1 MFKPKVMSKVEL
13 VVPER
18 TVVPVTE
25 ALASSG
31 IFHLTTTEHMCV
43 ESTACPTSEWHT
55 WATTFATLERRILPV
70 MEALGVDEGPTPEE
84 TPHLILPEVAQTDVE
99 RLEQETQAPVRD
111 LQEEQ
116 NRLAQLQLYISQLRP
131 IADLQVDLG
140 DLRTMRYLFVMM
152 GTIPSANIE
161 RLRTSLEHIPFVLVT
176 LRREEHLATVML
188 FGMQRDAEILSRAAR
203 SAYLNPL
210 TPPETYRGTPAEAIA
225 ALEAG
230 MERVGQHVA
239 EYRDRI
245 EHLRELRI
253 HHLRHLLWR
262 VRASRTLAETISRY
276 GRLRYTYLVA
286 GWVPASLVPT
296 LKDSIAR
303 VSDQVLVE
311 VSAPRRE
318 DDGHI
323 PVALENPPL
332 VKAFQGLVTTYGQP
346 RYGELDPTPMIALTF
361 PLIFG
366 IMFGDVGHGLL
377 LALLGLLLASRK
389 VRPLRGLASLGAILV
404 ACGLMAVLFGFLYG
418 SIFGFEEMLQ
428 PLWIRP
434 LDGIMSILLTTVGIG
449 VVLLS
454 LGMILNIVNAAL
466 ARQWGR
472 MLVDHNG
479 LAGLAF
485 YWSMVGLAASIL
497 ADRAPLKPA
506 LMAVLAITFGLVVT
520 FSEILEH
527 LVEGQRPLIEG
538 SIGTYLVQL
547 PIEVFETVIS
557 LLSNTLSYVRM
568 GAFAVAH
575 SSLSL
580 VVFILAGIVSPTRNL
595 GYWIVVALGNLFVIG
610 FEGMIVA
617 IQTLRLE
624 YYEFFS
630 KFFSGGGVRHSPL
643 TLISRGEE

>member
-18 TVVPVTE
+18 AVVPVTE

-31 IFHLTTTEHMCV
+31 VFHLTTTEHMCI
-43 ESTACPTSEWHT
+43 ESTSGPTSEWHT
-55 WATTFATLERRILPV
+55 WSTTFATLERRILAV
-70 MEALGVDEGPTPEE
+70 MEALGVDKGPAPEE
-84 TPHLILPEVAQTDVE
+84 TPHLVLPEVAQMDVE
-99 RLEQETQAPVRD
+99 RLEQEAQAPVQD
-111 LQEEQ
+111 LEEERH
-116 NRLAQLQLYISQLRP
+116 RLAQLQLYISQLRP
-131 IADLQVDLG
+131 IVDLQVDLG
-140 DLRTMRYLFVMM
+140 DLRTMRYLLVML
-152 GTIPSANIE
+152 GTMPIANTE

-176 LRREEHLATVML
+176 LRREEHLATVVL
-188 FGMQRDAEILSRAAR
+188 FGVQRDAEILNRAAR

-225 ALEAG
+225 ALEASI
-230 MERVGQHVA
+230 ERTDQHIV
-239 EYRDRI
+239 EYTDRI
-245 EHLRELRI
+245 ERLRELRI

-318 DDGHI
+318 DNGHI
-323 PVALENPPL
+323 PVALDNPPL
-332 VKAFQGLVTTYGQP
+332 VRAFQGLVTTYGQP

-377 LALLGLLLASRK
+377 LVLLGLLLASRK
-389 VRPLRGLASLGAILV
+389 VRALHSLASLGAILV

-418 SIFGFEEMLQ
+418 SIFGFEEVLQ

-434 LDGIMSILLTTVGIG
+434 LDDIMSILLTTVGLG

-466 ARQWGR
+466 SRQWGR

-485 YWSMVGLAASIL
+485 YWSLVGLAASTL
-497 ADRAPLKPA
+497 TDHAPVKPA
-506 LMAVLAITFGLVVT
+506 LLAVSAILFGLVVT
-520 FSEILEH
+520 LSEVLERFI
-527 LVEGQRPLIEG
+527 EGHRPLIEG
-538 SIGTYLVQL
+538 SISTYLVQL
-547 PIEVFETVIS
+547 PIEVFETVIG

-580 VVFILAGIVSPTRNL
+580 VVFILARMVSPSHNP
-595 GYWIVVALGNLFVIG
+595 GYWIVVILGNLFVIG

-643 TLISRGEE
+643 TLISRGED

>member
-1 MFKPKVMSKVEL
+1 MFKSKVMSKVEL

-18 TVVPVTE
+18 AVVPVTE

-31 IFHLTTTEHMCV
+31 VFHLTTTEHMCV
-43 ESTACPTSEWHT
+43 ESTSCPTSEWHT
-55 WATTFATLERRILPV
+55 WSTTFATLERRILAV
-70 MEALGVDEGPTPEE
+70 MEALGVDEGPPPEE
-84 TPHLILPEVAQTDVE
+84 TPHLVLPEVAQLDVE
-99 RLEQETQAPVRD
+99 HLEQETQAPV
-111 LQEEQ
+111 QELEEERH
-116 NRLAQLQLYISQLRP
+116 RLAELQLYISQLKP
-131 IADLQVDLG
+131 IADLQVNLD
-140 DLRTMRYLFVMM
+140 DLRNMRYMFVTLGIM
-152 GTIPSANIE
+152 PVANIE
-161 RLRTSLEHIPFVLVT
+161 RLRTSLDHVPFVLVT
-176 LRREEHLATVML
+176 LRREEHLATVVL
-188 FGMQRDAEILSRAAR
+188 FGTQRDAEILSRAAR

-210 TPPETYRGTPAEAIA
+210 APPETYRGTPAKAIA
-225 ALEAG
+225 ALEASIK
-230 MERVGQHVA
+230 RTDQRIA
-239 EYRDRI
+239 EYGDRI

-262 VRASRTLAETISRY
+262 VRASHTLAETISRY

-296 LKDSIAR
+296 LKGNIAR

-318 DDGHI
+318 DGGHI
-323 PVALENPPL
+323 PVALDNPPL
-332 VKAFQGLVTTYGQP
+332 VRAFQGLVTTYGQP

-366 IMFGDVGHGLL
+366 IMFGDVGHGFL

-389 VRPLRGLASLGAILV
+389 VRPLRGLASMGGILV
-404 ACGLMAVLFGFLYG
+404 ACGLMAVLFGLLYG
-418 SIFGFEEMLQ
+418 SIFGFEEVLQ

-434 LDGIMSILLTTVGIG
+434 LDGIMSILLATVGIG

-454 LGMILNIVNAAL
+454 LGMVTNIVNAAL
-466 ARQWGR
+466 AQQWGR
-472 MLVDHNG
+472 MLVNHNG
-479 LAGLAF
+479 LAGLLF
-485 YWSMVGLAASIL
+485 YWSMVGLAASTL
-497 ADRAPLKPA
+497 AGYAPISP
-506 LMAVLAITFGLVVT
+506 VLLTVGAIVLGLIVT
-520 FSEILEH
+520 FSEILER
-527 LVEGQRPLIEG
+527 LLEGHRPLIEG

-547 PIEVFETVIS
+547 PIEIFETVIG

-595 GYWIVVALGNLFVIG
+595 GYWIVVVLGNLFVIG

-643 TLISRGEE
+643 TLIPTSKE